1 MDIEYSLT
9 LHLSSAAQ
17 ADAVLKTFAPCEDI
31 STGKVPAGDF
41 RRDWELLFEDVP
53 DLDSFRETADDITSS
68 MEDLANVD
76 PETAC
81 SARFLILN
89 GSGDGNLAA
98 DYSFKDG
105 VLRVQI
111 METPDAV
118 ICECPECG
126 EELEE
131 EIELEKHRHGKTY
144 TCPACGAEFT
154 FEEESFDEE
163 TIEI

>member
-9 LHLSSAAQ
+9 LHLTSAAQ
-17 ADAVLKTFAPCEDI
+17 ADAVLETFAPCEDI
-31 STGKVPAGDF
+31 STGKIPADGF

-53 DLDSFRETADDITSS
+53 DLDSFRETADDITSG

-76 PETAC
+76 PDSAF

-98 DYSFKDG
+98 DYSYKDG
-105 VLRVQI
+105 VLLVQI
-111 METPDAV
+111 METLEAV
-118 ICECPECG
+118 IGECPECG